1 MAEKRR
7 EERKILV
14 SFTPVYNLRNNYLLG
29 YLRDLTVKGAMLEG
43 YRPVELN
50 EKLIV
55 GIEFNDTPKFS
66 AGRLVLSARAAWC
79 KNVENSNYYNI
90 GVEFQDLTDENRT
103 VIAAVLDRYTFR
115 PEPPA

>member
-7 EERKILV
+7 EERKTLV
-14 SFTPVYNLRNNYLLG
+14 SFSPVYNLRNNYLLG

-43 YRPVELN
+43 YRPVDPN

-55 GIEFNDTPKFS
+55 GIEFSDTPEFS
-66 AGRLVLSARAAWC
+66 AGRLVISARAAWC
-79 KNVENSNYYNI
+79 KNVENSNYFNI
-90 GVEFQDLTDENRT
+90 GVEFQDLTNENKK
-103 VIAAVLDRYTFR
+103 VIVAVLDRYTFR

>member
-1 MAEKRR
+1 MPEKRR
-7 EERKILV
+7 EERKTLV

-43 YRPVELN
+43 YRLVELN

-55 GIEFNDTPKFS
+55 GIEFNETPEFS
-66 AGRLVLSARAAWC
+66 GGRLVLSTRVAWC
-79 KNVENSNYYNI
+79 KHVENSNYYNI
-90 GVEFQDLTDENRT
+90 GVEFQDLTAENKT
-103 VIAAVLDRYTFR
+103 VIVAVLDRYTFR

>member
-7 EERKILV
+7 EVRKTLS

-29 YLRDLTVKGAMLEG
+29 YLRDLTGKGAMLEG
-43 YRPVELN
+43 YRPVEIDHQ
-50 EKLIV
+50 LIV
-55 GIEFNDTPKFS
+55 GIEFSDTPEFS
-66 AGRLVLSARAAWC
+66 AGRLVLSARVAWC

-90 GVEFQDLTDENRT
+90 GVEFQEMTDQNKA
-103 VIAAVLDRYTFR
+103 VIVAVLDRFTFR

>member
-7 EERKILV
+7 EERKTLV

-43 YRPVELN
+43 YRLVEPN

-55 GIEFNDTPKFS
+55 GIEFTDAPEFS
-66 AGRLVLSARAAWC
+66 AGRLVLSARVAWC
-79 KNVENSNYYNI
+79 KHVENSNYYNI
-90 GVEFQDLTDENRT
+90 GMEFQELTDENKT
-103 VIAAVLDRYTFR
+103 VIAAVLGRYTFR